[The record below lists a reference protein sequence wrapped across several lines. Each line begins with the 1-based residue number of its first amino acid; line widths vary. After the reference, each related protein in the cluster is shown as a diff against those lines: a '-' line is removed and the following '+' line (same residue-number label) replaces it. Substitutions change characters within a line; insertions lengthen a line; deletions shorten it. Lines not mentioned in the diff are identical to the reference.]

1 VKFYDEPGFC
11 GFSATERNEAPCFGK
26 TLAAPGWTALAA
38 DHGYTDMKNGRRVI
52 LSNGGF
58 TLVEL
63 MLALFFFAIVTAIA
77 IPSFRGYIDNTKL
90 KAAARQIMSDITDVQ
105 LRAKSENRPYT
116 ITCSLDPT
124 NTCRIQA
131 AAANNLPAVDETKTL
146 AEHGSDIRITAT
158 TFTANK
164 VNFQTR
170 GILDQAGILSLSNRR
185 NSTATIDTSLAGRTN
200 VQFTLQ

>member
-1 VKFYDEPGFC
+1 M
-11 GFSATERNEAPCFGK
+11 ERKEAPSFGG

-52 LSNGGF
+52 FSKGGF

-105 LRAKSENRPYT
+105 LRAKSESAQYR
-116 ITCSLDPT
+116 ITLNVDPA
-124 NTCRIQA
+124 NTYALERVTA
-131 AAANNLPAVDETKTL
+131 PAQTQTKTL
-146 AEHGSDIRITAT
+146 TEHGSDIRITAT
-158 TFTANK
+158 TFTSSQ
-164 VNFQTR
+164 VNFQAR
-170 GILDQAGILSLSNRR
+170 GILSEDNKTITLRNGR
-185 NSTATIDTSLAGRTN
+185 NSTALITTNLAGRPH

>member
-1 VKFYDEPGFC
+1 M
-11 GFSATERNEAPCFGK
+11 R
-26 TLAAPGWTALAA
+26 TLQPRDGQRLQRI
-38 DHGYTDMKNGRRVI
+38 TDMMKNRRRAI
-52 LSNGGF
+52 FSKGGF

-90 KAAARQIMSDITDVQ
+90 KGAARQIMSDISDVQ
-105 LRAKSENRPYT
+105 LRAKSENAQYRITLNADPANTYT
-116 ITCSLDPT
+116 VERVT
-124 NTCRIQA
+124 A
-131 AAANNLPAVDETKTL
+131 PAQTQTKTL

-158 TFTANK
+158 TFTSNQ

-170 GILDQAGILSLSNRR
+170 GILNQAGIISLSNSR

-200 VQFTLQ
+200 VKFTLQ